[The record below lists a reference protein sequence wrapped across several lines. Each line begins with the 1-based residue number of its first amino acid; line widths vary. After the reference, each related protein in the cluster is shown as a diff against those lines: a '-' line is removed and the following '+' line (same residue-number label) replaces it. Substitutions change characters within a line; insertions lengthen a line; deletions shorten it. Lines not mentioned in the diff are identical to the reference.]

1 MERARIVAAAQALL
15 LERGIGAVAFADV
28 AVALRIPVDA
38 VARQFPAGMP
48 ALVQVSLEA
57 HLHAIH
63 AWLLAQRQE
72 CGSAVEELLAMRR
85 LLLQQIGDTR
95 RLFLQEVTA
104 SQPSLSHALLQL
116 RSTFT
121 LDYMQENLRRGIRE
135 GYFRSDLPVESQAR
149 EWLAQADA
157 VVQAARTS
165 EELTDAYCAH
175 FDRYLASITTPLG
188 TYAARRLQETPP
200 YY

>member
-1 MERARIVAAAQALL
+1 VLL
-15 LERGIGAVAFADV
+15 LERGIGEVELVDV
-28 AVALRIPVDA
+28 AVSLRIPVAA

-48 ALVQVSLEA
+48 TLVQASLEA
-57 HLHAIH
+57 HLHDIH
-63 AWLLAQRQE
+63 TQLLAQRQE

-104 SQPSLSHALLQL
+104 SLPILGDALLQL
-116 RSTFT
+116 RATFT

-135 GYFRSDLPVESQAR
+135 GYFRPDLPVENQAR
-149 EWLAQADA
+149 EWLAQVNA
-157 VVQAARTS
+157 VVEAAHTAS
-165 EELTDAYCAH
+165 ELTEAYYAH
-175 FDRYLASITTPLG
+175 FDRYLANITTPVG
-188 TYAARRLQETPP
+188 SYAVRRLQETPP